1 MVSSIRTGAN
11 VYVKYGY
18 ETGAFGTTSTTAADI
33 NRTFGLKT
41 SIGSL
46 TLTNN
51 RTELGKLGQIE
62 VADYAFGTQSGTVS
76 INYVLA
82 DTITNDLATDIEGSG
97 DIFRAIYGA
106 PASGVYPASGL
117 LGQGKAPTTSESMSI
132 EIGIETSGWGRSEVT
147 EHKTRVLKG
156 AVLNS
161 LSLSTSVGEPVNV
174 SADFS
179 FGIEN
184 SPLTSFASPTLVHGT
199 PYTFAHAKLKLRTAN
214 NDTLSDDTKVLTLV
228 QDTEL
233 TFGLNNELLYGLSS
247 NQAVDTFRKMLDI
260 TGRFKVALVDW
271 VLHERLLAQIGKGST
286 SGTRQPTVVPNDD
299 ATAQLELTFT
309 NGNRS
314 IKIELGGV
322 SITDLSVTGLEPVEV
337 LYQEITYRAKTA
349 KITVDTTA

>member
-18 ETGAFGTTSTTAADI
+18 ETSAFGTTSTTAADI

-62 VADYAFGTQSGTVS
+62 VADYAFGTQSGSVS

-132 EIGIETSGWGRSEVT
+132 EIGIETSGWGRSEVS

-156 AVLNS
+156 AILNS

-174 SADFS
+174 SAASIGPAMSQIWRSSSVKLVFKSFQIIVNKIFLDKFKFNIVFQVLFICAIIQQFKFWIAFYSMIPTILAIHNIKTWSAANHACNFS
-179 FGIEN
+179 
-184 SPLTSFASPTLVHGT
+184 
-199 PYTFAHAKLKLRTAN
+199 
-214 NDTLSDDTKVLTLV
+214 
-228 QDTEL
+228 
-233 TFGLNNELLYGLSS
+233 
-247 NQAVDTFRKMLDI
+247 
-260 TGRFKVALVDW
+260 
-271 VLHERLLAQIGKGST
+271 
-286 SGTRQPTVVPNDD
+286 
-299 ATAQLELTFT
+299 
-309 NGNRS
+309 
-314 IKIELGGV
+314 LG
-322 SITDLSVTGLEPVEV
+322 
-337 LYQEITYRAKTA
+337 
-349 KITVDTTA
+349 